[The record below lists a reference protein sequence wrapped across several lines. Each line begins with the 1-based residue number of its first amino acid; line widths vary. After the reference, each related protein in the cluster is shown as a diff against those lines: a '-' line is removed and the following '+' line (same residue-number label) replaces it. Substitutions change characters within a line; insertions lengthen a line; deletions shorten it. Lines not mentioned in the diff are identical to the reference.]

1 MALID
6 PYELLRMDKDEKI
19 IEEFNCFLVE
29 SLPILGKLYL
39 AENHICFYSNI
50 IFFNRNISIPLGS
63 ILKIDLNNFNIELE
77 SKEKDNIT
85 KKYKFFSNDNIK
97 IIYEKIKYLIPKPL
111 SDLESSETDVSG
123 TKSRKYSD
131 SSSNSLLDE
140 PINNN
145 DLLIVKSDE
154 EINFPQIDPNLDIEI
169 YRKIININP
178 KKLFNKYYSS
188 STNFQKFYEWMGN
201 HSNIKISD
209 WEKINTEEKG
219 IDVEKFKK
227 IENFM
232 ISLKGVPF
240 VDHSEIYTTSIYY
253 IENDGTYY
261 INNSTKSEGIPFADC
276 FTIEATIELH
286 PYINNTKTIFRT
298 YIRINFLKS
307 TFLKNILIS
316 QTKKNY
322 IEEIDKWFEFIQEKG
337 EKVEGDYIRKEKL
350 NFTNDKINYND
361 NNETLELI
369 KKNTNEKKEE
379 ISVYNISFK
388 KSCKKYR
395 ILTYIS
401 IILILYLF
409 IFYFLYIKY

>member
-6 PYELLRMDKDEKI
+6 PYELLRLDKDEKI

-29 SLPILGKLYL
+29 TLPIIGKLYL
-39 AENHICFYSNI
+39 TEYHICFYSNI

-77 SKEKDNIT
+77 LKEKDNIT
-85 KKYKFFSNDNIK
+85 KKYKFFSNDNIQ
-97 IIYEKIKYLIPKPL
+97 IIYEKIKSLIPKPL

-131 SSSNSLLDE
+131 NSSNSLLDE
-140 PINNN
+140 PINNK

-154 EINFPQIDPNLDIEI
+154 EINFRQIDPNLDIEI
-169 YRKIININP
+169 CRKIININP
-178 KKLFNKYYSS
+178 KELFNKYYSS
-188 STNFQKFYEWMGN
+188 NTKFQKFYEWMGN

-209 WEKINTEEKG
+209 WEKINTEEKD
-219 IDVEKFKK
+219 ITFEKFKK
-227 IENFM
+227 KENFI

-261 INNSTKSEGIPFADC
+261 INNSTKNEGIPFADC
-276 FTIEATIELH
+276 FTIEATIKLH

-298 YIRINFLKS
+298 YVRINFLKS

-337 EKVEGDYIRKEKL
+337 EKVEGDYIRNEKL

-361 NNETLELI
+361 YNETLELI

-379 ISVYNISFK
+379 ISVYNINFK

-395 ILTYIS
+395 IITYIL